1 MELVDDITEKL
12 TNEFLVP
19 NVEQVRPR
27 VKKKIFEHKVI
38 RLV

>member
-27 VKKKIFEHKVI
+27 VKKKHIYLSIK
-38 RLV
+38 

>member
-12 TNEFLVP
+12 TNEFLIP

-27 VKKKIFEHKVI
+27 VKKIYI
-38 RLV
+38 YLSIMW